1 MEVIIDTNFGMSLG
15 PKSGETLLE
24 FSDSAVKKLKAL
36 QVEEQKPN
44 LMLRV
49 SVYGGGCSG
58 FQYTFSLEEE
68 AKPVD
73 RTVEK
78 GGVTLVIDQM
88 SYQYLTGST
97 VDYVEGL
104 EGAMFVVNNPNATS
118 TCGCG
123 ASFSI

>member
-1 MEVIIDTNFGMSLG
+1 MEVIIDANFGMSLG

-68 AKPVD
+68 TKPVD
-73 RTVEK
+73 RTGEK
-78 GGVTLVIDQM
+78 DGATLVIDQM